1 MSEENHPSFIERK
14 RPAVEGLIED
24 LIGPTAR
31 LDQLISSIPP
41 LAVEEEPISDRNDS
55 RTFQ

>member
-1 MSEENHPSFIERK
+1 MNEESQSFVNRK

-24 LIGPTAR
+24 IIGPTAR

-41 LAVEEEPISDRNDS
+41 IVDEKEGALDSVNDHP
-55 RTFQ
+55 FQ